1 MTATPKK
8 IIPGSLLTASAATY
22 YTAPTNTRTLIKK
35 VTFTNNDT
43 VARTVT
49 LYLVPLGGTAS
60 TSNILIKAAPVGPSV
75 TYEGFEVEGQVL
87 EPGGF
92 IQALADSAG
101 QVTLQA
107 SGVEIV

>member
-8 IIPGSLLTASAATY
+8 LIQGSQLTASAATY

-49 LYLVPLGGTAS
+49 LYLVPLGGLPLRA
-60 TSNILIKAAPVGPSV
+60 TS
-75 TYEGFEVEGQVL
+75 
-87 EPGGF
+87 
-92 IQALADSAG
+92 
-101 QVTLQA
+101 
-107 SGVEIV
+107 